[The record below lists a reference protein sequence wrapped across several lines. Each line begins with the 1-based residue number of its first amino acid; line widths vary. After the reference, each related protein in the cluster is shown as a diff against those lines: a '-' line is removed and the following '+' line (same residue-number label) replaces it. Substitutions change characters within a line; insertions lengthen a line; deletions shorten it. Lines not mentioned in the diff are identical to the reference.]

1 MRKFNLVRALREE
14 KKKQVSSRNLLFVYL
29 IVCLNKDK
37 ENKPESEI
45 NQKVSL
51 KKTHRTGS

>member
-37 ENKPESEI
+37 ENKPEIEI
-45 NQKVSL
+45 NQKFSL